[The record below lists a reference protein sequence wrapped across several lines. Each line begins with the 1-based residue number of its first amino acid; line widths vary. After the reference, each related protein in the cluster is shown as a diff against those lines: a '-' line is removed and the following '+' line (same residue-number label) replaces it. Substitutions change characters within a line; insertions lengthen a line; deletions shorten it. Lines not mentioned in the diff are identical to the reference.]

1 MLLDEELLWPDT
13 ASLDNINR
21 IVVKINDVMKSSGLS
36 TGLFRDN
43 TGQKRKHKIET
54 KQCAWFTSE
63 CEKRKK
69 GLFQGKDSTCA
80 LKKCAHC

>member
-43 TGQKRKHKIET
+43 TRQKRKHKRKA
-54 KQCAWFTSE
+54 KQCARFTAE
-63 CEKRKK
+63 REKT
-69 GLFQGKDSTCA
+69 GKAFFLEQRINMCA
-80 LKKCAHC
+80 